1 MPAQHN
7 KRLRT
12 SGNSGNASHGSAARW
27 LHTLVALG
35 MMALVMSPMWASSQ
49 IGRTVKQRPAA
60 TQQTSSTVK
69 RPTNPQPPQ
78 AARKGAK
85 GKNVKRITPQ
95 IPNANRN
102 QTNKVFLENADLLRA
117 DEAISRDYQVLK
129 GNVRFR
135 RGDMYMFCD
144 SAYFYAET
152 SSLDAFGHVR
162 MTQGDTL
169 WVYSDVLHYYGEQ
182 GVAELRSNVR
192 LENRSTTLLT
202 DALDYEINS
211 NVGYYFDGGTIVDN
225 RNNTELKSQFGRYEL
240 DTKQAEFSRNV
251 HLVNDQ
257 YEMFTD
263 MLEYNTQSHVAH
275 ITTKTLIVSDSNTI
289 NTTNGW
295 YNTSADDATLY
306 ERSLITAK
314 DGKTLLGDTVYYNR
328 KHNYGEAR
336 GNVVITDPSNKV
348 ILDGDR
354 GYHDDNVHYSY
365 VTGRARARE
374 FSQKDTIY
382 LHADTLCTLINY
394 VVNDSVNDSVR
405 VLRAFNQVR
414 FFRSDVQGICD
425 SLQLSEAD
433 TIINM
438 YRHAVVWNLER
449 QIFGDEINIHLNDS
463 AADWATLPTGG
474 FMAEHLGEIYYDQLS
489 GKKMKAWFEN
499 KELRQLDVDGNVQVI
514 MFPEEK
520 DSTYNK
526 MVNAESSH
534 MRLNLK
540 AKQEVDRIT
549 LWPEVTGKVTPLYL
563 AKKADMYLPQFKWY
577 DTLRPQSPEDIYD
590 VSEEKRQLIQ
600 TIEGGT
606 RRRSGSNA
614 TAPAATVIPQNNNND
629 NQGTNPKPDNNSHE

>member
-1 MPAQHN
+1 MSAPRNTDKAQNASCHGDARWRYVISAFLVMAFMMSPVVMAQHQSRPL
-7 KRLRT
+7 RLRT
-12 SGNSGNASHGSAARW
+12 AQ
-27 LHTLVALG
+27 T
-35 MMALVMSPMWASSQ
+35 
-49 IGRTVKQRPAA
+49 IKKQ
-60 TQQTSSTVK
+60 T
-69 RPTNPQPPQ
+69 PTNPQPPK

-85 GKNVKRITPQ
+85 GPKVSRITPQ
-95 IPNANRN
+95 IPQANRH
-102 QTNKVFLENADLLRA
+102 QTNKVFLENADILSA
-117 DEAISRDYQVLK
+117 NEAVSRDYQVLK

-135 RGDMYMFCD
+135 RNDMYMFCD

-152 SSLDAFGHVR
+152 SSLDAFGNVR

-169 WVYSDVLHYYGEQ
+169 WVYSDVLHYYGDQ

-225 RNNTELKSQFGRYEL
+225 RNNTELSSQYGRYEL
-240 DTKQAEFSRNV
+240 DTKQAEFSRDV
-251 HLVNDQ
+251 HLINDK

-263 MLEYNTQSHVAH
+263 LLDYNTQSHIAH
-275 ITTKTLIVSDSNTI
+275 ITSETLIVSDSNTI

-306 ERSLITAK
+306 QRALLTAK
-314 DGKTLLGDTVYYNR
+314 DGKTLQGDTVYYNR

-336 GNVVITDPSNKV
+336 GNVVITDPGNKV
-348 ILDGDR
+348 ILDGGY
-354 GYHDDNVHYSY
+354 GYHDDNAHYSY
-365 VTGRARARE
+365 VTRRARARE

-382 LHADTLCTLINY
+382 LHADTLCTLINH

-414 FFRSDVQGICD
+414 FFRNDVQGICD

-449 QIFGDEINIHLNDS
+449 QISGDEINVHLNDS

-474 FMAEHLGEIYYDQLS
+474 LMAEHLGETYYDQLS
-489 GKKMKAWFEN
+489 GKKMKAWFEE
-499 KELRQLDVDGNVQVI
+499 KELRRLDVDGNVQVI
-514 MFPEEK
+514 MFPLED

-526 MVNAESSH
+526 MVNAESSYL
-534 MRLNLK
+534 RLNLK
-540 AKQEVDRIT
+540 PKQEVDRIT
-549 LWPEVTGKVTPLYL
+549 MWPAVSGKVTPLFL
-563 AKKADMYLPQFKWY
+563 AKKGDLFLPQFHWY
-577 DTLRPQSPEDIYD
+577 DLLRPASPDDIFELTDEQRRLWQS
-590 VSEEKRQLIQ
+590 V
-600 TIEGGT
+600 EGGT
-606 RRRSGSNA
+606 RRRTGSNA
-614 TAPAATVIPQNNNND
+614 ASTTVQDSPSAITQQEKEQP
-629 NQGTNPKPDNNSHE
+629 

>member
-1 MPAQHN
+1 MFASHN
-7 KRLRT
+7 KRHSTVNSRLR
-12 SGNSGNASHGSAARW
+12 HVI
-27 LHTLVALG
+27 VACCL
-35 MMALVMSPMWASSQ
+35 MALMMSPVVLAQNPVKSVKTRSVQ
-49 IGRTVKQRPAA
+49 TVNKHKP
-60 TQQTSSTVK
+60 S
-69 RPTNPQPPQ
+69 NPQPPQ

-85 GKNVKRITPQ
+85 GPKVTRITPQ
-95 IPNANRN
+95 IPKANRN
-102 QTNKVFLENADLLRA
+102 QTNKVFLENADLLKA
-117 DEAISRDYQVLK
+117 DENISRDYQVLK

-169 WVYSDVLHYYGEQ
+169 WVYSDVLHYYGDQ

-225 RNNTELKSQFGRYEL
+225 RNNTELSSAYGRYEL
-240 DTKQAEFSRNV
+240 DTKQAEFSRDV
-251 HLVNDQ
+251 HLVNDR

-263 MLEYNTQSHVAH
+263 LLDYNTQSHIAH
-275 ITTKTLIVSDSNTI
+275 ITSETLIVSDSNTI

-306 ERSLITAK
+306 ERALITAK

-328 KHNYGEAR
+328 SRNYGEAR
-336 GNVVITDPSNKV
+336 GNVVITDPGNKV
-348 ILDGDR
+348 ILDGNY
-354 GYHDDNVHYSY
+354 GYHDDNAHYSF

-382 LHADTLCTLINY
+382 LHADTLCTLINHI
-394 VVNDSVNDSVR
+394 VTDSVNDSVR

-414 FFRSDVQGICD
+414 FYRNDVQGICD

-438 YRHAVVWNLER
+438 YNHAVVWNLER
-449 QIFGDEINIHLNDS
+449 QIFGDEINVHLNDS

-474 FMAEHLGEIYYDQLS
+474 FMAEHLGETYYDQLS
-489 GKKMKAWFEN
+489 GKKMKAWFED
-499 KELRQLDVDGNVQVI
+499 KELRRLDVDGNVQVI
-514 MFPEEK
+514 MFPQEK

-526 MVNAESSH
+526 MVNAESSF

-540 AKQEVDRIT
+540 AKQEVDRIIM
-549 LWPEVTGKVTPLYL
+549 WPEVSGRVTPLYL
-563 AKKADMYLPQFKWY
+563 AKKSDMYLPQFQWY
-577 DTLRPQSPEDIYD
+577 DALRPKTPDDIFD
-590 VSEEKRQLIQ
+590 VSEELKQVMKSIQ
-600 TIEGGT
+600 GGT

-614 TAPAATVIPQNNNND
+614 NAVVPENTSVSTELS
-629 NQGTNPKPDNNSHE
+629 TPKTDEMP

>member
-1 MPAQHN
+1 MLDSRD
-7 KRLRT
+7 KRHST
-12 SGNSGNASHGSAARW
+12 VSSRW
-27 LHTLVALG
+27 WHALVACLV
-35 MMALVMSPMWASSQ
+35 MALLMSPMVWAQ
-49 IGRTVKQRPAA
+49 QRPSRFVKPNK
-60 TQQTSSTVK
+60 TTTTGKVK
-69 RPTNPQPPQ
+69 RPTNPQPVQ

-85 GKNVKRITPQ
+85 GPKVSRITPQ
-95 IPNANRN
+95 IPKANRN
-102 QTNKVFLENADLLRA
+102 QTNKVFLENADILKA
-117 DEAISRDYQVLK
+117 NEAISTDYQVLK

-144 SAYFYAET
+144 SAYFYPET
-152 SSLDAFGHVR
+152 SSLDAFGNVR

-169 WVYSDVLHYYGEQ
+169 WVYSDVLHYYGDQ

-192 LENRSTTLLT
+192 LENRSTTLVT

-225 RNNTELKSQFGRYEL
+225 RNNTELSSQYGRYEL
-240 DTKQAEFSRNV
+240 DTKQAEFSRDV
-251 HLVNDQ
+251 HLINDR

-263 MLEYNTQSHVAH
+263 LLDYNTQSHIAR
-275 ITTKTLIVSDSNTI
+275 ITSETYIVSDSNTI

-306 ERSLITAK
+306 QRALITAK

-328 KHNYGEAR
+328 KRNYGEAR
-336 GNVVITDPSNKV
+336 GNVVITDPGNKV
-348 ILDGDR
+348 ILDGDY
-354 GYHDDNVHYSY
+354 GYHDDNAHYSY
-365 VTGRARARE
+365 VTGKARARE

-394 VVNDSVNDSVR
+394 VVRDSLGGDSVR

-414 FFRSDVQGICD
+414 FYRTDVQGICD
-425 SLQLSEAD
+425 SLQLSEQD

-474 FMAEHLGEIYYDQLS
+474 FMAEHLGETYYDQLS
-489 GKKMKAWFEN
+489 GKKMKAWFQD

-526 MVNAESSH
+526 MVNAESSYL
-534 MRLNLK
+534 RLNLK
-540 AKQEVDRIT
+540 AKQEVDRIVM
-549 LWPEVTGKVTPLYL
+549 WPEVSGKVTPLYL

-577 DTLRPQSPEDIYD
+577 DALRPHSPEDIYD
-590 VSEEKRQLIQ
+590 VSDELKQLVN

-606 RRRSGSNA
+606 RRRMGSGAAVETVES
-614 TAPAATVIPQNNNND
+614 APATTLQPN
-629 NQGTNPKPDNNSHE
+629 E

>member
-1 MPAQHN
+1 MAVY
-7 KRLRT
+7 
-12 SGNSGNASHGSAARW
+12 SGKQYRSGASRW
-27 LHTLVALG
+27 RQVIVACCV
-35 MMALVMSPMWASSQ
+35 MALMMSPMLWAQ
-49 IGRTVKQRPAA
+49 QPQRSTRVRAA
-60 TQQTSSTVK
+60 APRSSTIK
-69 RPTNPQPPQ
+69 RPTNPQHAQ
-78 AARKGAK
+78 AARKGSK
-85 GKNVKRITPQ
+85 GRSVSRITPQ
-95 IPNANRN
+95 IPKANRN
-102 QTNKVFLENADLLRA
+102 QTNKVFLENADILKA
-117 DEAISRDYQVLK
+117 NEYISRDYQVLK

-152 SSLDAFGHVR
+152 SSLDAFGNVR

-169 WVYSDVLHYYGEQ
+169 WVYSDVLHYYGDQ

-225 RNNTELKSQFGRYEL
+225 RNNTELKSQYGRYEL
-240 DTKQAEFSRNV
+240 DTKQAEFSRDV
-251 HLVNDQ
+251 HLINDR

-263 MLEYNTQSHVAH
+263 MLDYNTQTHIAH
-275 ITTKTLIVSDSNTI
+275 ITSETLIVSDSNTI

-306 ERSLITAK
+306 ERAVITAK

-328 KHNYGEAR
+328 KRNYGEAR

-348 ILDGDR
+348 ILDGDY
-354 GYHDDNVHYSY
+354 GYHDDNAHYSY
-365 VTGRARARE
+365 VTRRARARE

-382 LHADTLCTLINY
+382 LHADTLCTLINH

-414 FFRSDVQGICD
+414 FYRNDVQGICD

-438 YRHAVVWNLER
+438 YNHAVVWNLER
-449 QIFGDEINIHLNDS
+449 QIFGDEINVHLNDS
-463 AADWATLPTGG
+463 AADWAMLPLGG

-489 GKKMKAWFEN
+489 GKKMKAWFEE
-499 KELRQLDVDGNVQVI
+499 KELRRLDVDGNVQVI
-514 MFPEEK
+514 MFPQEK

-526 MVNAESSH
+526 MVSAESSY

-540 AKQEVDRIT
+540 PKQEVDRIT
-549 LWPEVTGKVTPLYL
+549 MWPEVSGKVTPLYL
-563 AKKADMYLPQFKWY
+563 AKKADLYLPQFQWY
-577 DTLRPQSPEDIYD
+577 DALRPKSPDDIYD
-590 VSEEKRQLIQ
+590 VSEELKQLMRTIQ
-600 TIEGGT
+600 GGT
-606 RRRSGSNA
+606 RRRAGANA
-614 TAPAATVIPQNNNND
+614 GLASSSPDQAASETTLQNSD
-629 NQGTNPKPDNNSHE
+629 PSHE

>member
-1 MPAQHN
+1 MLAHN
-7 KRLRT
+7 DKRHQPTST
-12 SGNSGNASHGSAARW
+12 SGNTNDSVARW
-27 LHTLVALG
+27 RYALVACCV
-35 MMALVMSPMWASSQ
+35 MALMMSPMMWAQQPLRSARA
-49 IGRTVKQRPAA
+49 RTVQR
-60 TQQTSSTVK
+60 TSTVK
-69 RPTNPQPPQ
+69 RPTNPQPAK
-78 AARKGAK
+78 AAKKGAK
-85 GKNVKRITPQ
+85 GATVSRITPQ
-95 IPNANRN
+95 IPKANRN
-102 QTNKVFLENADLLRA
+102 QTNKVFLENADILRA
-117 DEAISRDYQVLK
+117 NELISRDYQVLK

-144 SAYFYAET
+144 SAYFYPET
-152 SSLDAFGHVR
+152 SSLDAFGNVR

-169 WVYSDVLHYYGEQ
+169 WVYSDVLHYYGDQ
-182 GVAELRSNVR
+182 GVAELLSNVR

-225 RNNTELKSQFGRYEL
+225 RNNTELTSRYGRYEL
-240 DTKQAEFSRNV
+240 DTKQAEFSRDV
-251 HLVNDQ
+251 HLINDR

-263 MLEYNTQSHVAH
+263 LLDYNTQNHIAH
-275 ITTKTLIVSDSNTI
+275 ITSETLIVSDSNTI

-306 ERSLITAK
+306 QRALITAK
-314 DGKTLLGDTVYYNR
+314 DGKTLIGDTVYYNR
-328 KHNYGEAR
+328 KRNYGEAR
-336 GNVVITDPSNKV
+336 GDVIITDPSNKV
-348 ILDGDR
+348 ILDGNY
-354 GYHDDNVHYSY
+354 GYHDDNAHYSY

-382 LHADTLCTLINY
+382 LHADTLCTLINHI
-394 VVNDSVNDSVR
+394 VNDSVNDSVR

-414 FFRSDVQGICD
+414 FYRSDVQGICD

-449 QIFGDEINIHLNDS
+449 QIFGDEINVHLNDS

-489 GKKMKAWFEN
+489 GKKMKAWFEE
-499 KELRQLDVDGNVQVI
+499 KELRRLDVDGNVQVI
-514 MFPEEK
+514 MFPQEK

-526 MVNAESSH
+526 MVNAESSY

-540 AKQEVDRIT
+540 PKQEVDRIT
-549 LWPEVTGKVTPLYL
+549 MWPEVSGKVTPLFL
-563 AKKADMYLPQFKWY
+563 AKKSDLYLPQFKWY
-577 DTLRPQSPEDIYD
+577 DSLRPRTPEDIYD
-590 VSEEKRQLIQ
+590 VSDELKQLMQ

-606 RRRSGSNA
+606 RRRSGSGSTA
-614 TAPAATVIPQNNNND
+614 TATTPVDVEPPTSEQPLQAPQL
-629 NQGTNPKPDNNSHE
+629 P

>member
-1 MPAQHN
+1 MAVS
-7 KRLRT
+7 
-12 SGNSGNASHGSAARW
+12 SGKQYRNGASRW
-27 LHTLVALG
+27 RQVIVACCV
-35 MMALVMSPMWASSQ
+35 MALMMSPMLWAQ
-49 IGRTVKQRPAA
+49 QPQRSTRVRAA
-60 TQQTSSTVK
+60 APRSSTIK
-69 RPTNPQPPQ
+69 RPTNPQHAQ
-78 AARKGAK
+78 AARKGSK
-85 GKNVKRITPQ
+85 GPSVSRITPQ
-95 IPNANRN
+95 IPKANRN
-102 QTNKVFLENADLLRA
+102 QTNKVFLENADILKA
-117 DEAISRDYQVLK
+117 NEYISRDYQVLK

-152 SSLDAFGHVR
+152 SSLDAFGNVR

-169 WVYSDVLHYYGEQ
+169 WVYSDVLHYYGDQ

-225 RNNTELKSQFGRYEL
+225 RNNTELKSQYGRYEL
-240 DTKQAEFSRNV
+240 DTKQAEFSRDV
-251 HLVNDQ
+251 HLINDR

-263 MLEYNTQSHVAH
+263 MLDYNTQTHIAH
-275 ITTKTLIVSDSNTI
+275 ITSETLIVSDSNTI

-306 ERSLITAK
+306 ERAVITAK

-328 KHNYGEAR
+328 KRNYGEAR

-348 ILDGDR
+348 ILDGDY
-354 GYHDDNVHYSY
+354 GYHDDNAHYSY
-365 VTGRARARE
+365 VTRRARARE

-382 LHADTLCTLINY
+382 LHADTLCTLINH

-414 FFRSDVQGICD
+414 FYRNDVQGICD

-438 YRHAVVWNLER
+438 YNHAVVWNLER
-449 QIFGDEINIHLNDS
+449 QIFGDEINVHLNDS
-463 AADWATLPTGG
+463 AADWAMLPLGG

-489 GKKMKAWFEN
+489 GKKMKAWFEE
-499 KELRQLDVDGNVQVI
+499 KELRRLDVDGNVQVI
-514 MFPEEK
+514 MFPQEK

-526 MVNAESSH
+526 MVSAESSY

-540 AKQEVDRIT
+540 PKQEVDRIT
-549 LWPEVTGKVTPLYL
+549 MWPEVSGKVTPLYL
-563 AKKADMYLPQFKWY
+563 AKKADLYLPQFQWY
-577 DTLRPQSPEDIYD
+577 DALRPKSPDDIYD
-590 VSEEKRQLIQ
+590 VSEELKQLMRTIQ
-600 TIEGGT
+600 GGT
-606 RRRSGSNA
+606 RRRAGANA
-614 TAPAATVIPQNNNND
+614 GLASSSPDQAASETTLQNSD
-629 NQGTNPKPDNNSHE
+629 PSHE

>member
-1 MPAQHN
+1 MVASPN
-7 KRLRT
+7 KWK
-12 SGNSGNASHGSAARW
+12 GIFNARYRH
-27 LHTLVALG
+27 AL
-35 MMALVMSPMWASSQ
+35 MACCLMALMMSPMVWAQTPRSSKP
-49 IGRTVKQRPAA
+49 RTAMQRP
-60 TQQTSSTVK
+60 K
-69 RPTNPQPPQ
+69 RPQPTNPQPAQ

-85 GKNVKRITPQ
+85 GPKVSRITPQ
-95 IPNANRN
+95 IPKANRN
-102 QTNKVFLENADLLRA
+102 QSNKVFLENADILSA
-117 DEAISRDYQVLK
+117 NEAISTDYQVLK

-152 SSLDAFGHVR
+152 SSLDAFGNVR

-169 WVYSDVLHYYGEQ
+169 WVYSDVLHYYGDQ
-182 GVAELRSNVR
+182 GVAELRNNVR

-225 RNNTELKSQFGRYEL
+225 RNNTELSSQYGRYEL

-251 HLVNDQ
+251 HLVNDR

-263 MLEYNTQSHVAH
+263 LLDYNTQSHIAH
-275 ITTKTLIVSDSNTI
+275 ITSETYIVSDSNTI

-306 ERSLITAK
+306 ERALITAK
-314 DGKTLLGDTVYYNR
+314 DGKTLQGDTVYYNR
-328 KHNYGEAR
+328 NRNFGEAR
-336 GNVVITDPSNKV
+336 GDVVITDPSNKV
-348 ILDGDR
+348 ILDGDY

-394 VVNDSVNDSVR
+394 VVKDSLGGDSVR

-414 FFRSDVQGICD
+414 FYRSDVQGICD

-438 YRHAVVWNLER
+438 YDHAVVWNLER

-499 KELRQLDVDGNVQVI
+499 KELRQLDVDGNVEVI
-514 MFPEEK
+514 MFPQED

-526 MVNAESSH
+526 MVNAESSYL
-534 MRLNLK
+534 RLNLK
-540 AKQEVDRIT
+540 PKQEVDRIAM
-549 LWPEVTGKVTPLYL
+549 WPEVTGRVTPLYL
-563 AKKADMYLPQFKWY
+563 ARKTDLYLPQFQWY
-577 DTLRPQSPEDIYD
+577 DALRPKTPDDIYD
-590 VSEEKRQLIQ
+590 VSDELKQLTQ
-600 TIEGGT
+600 TIQGGK

-614 TAPAATVIPQNNNND
+614 GEASAQSAEATIV
-629 NQGTNPKPDNNSHE
+629 TNPQPLEKP

>member
-1 MPAQHN
+1 MPASSNMRQWTVN
-7 KRLRT
+7 KRWR
-12 SGNSGNASHGSAARW
+12 H
-27 LHTLVALG
+27 LVAVCCL
-35 MMALVMSPMWASSQ
+35 MALMMSPMVWAQNPS
-49 IGRTVKQRPAA
+49 RPVKSRP
-60 TQQTSSTVK
+60 TQQVNK
-69 RPTNPQPPQ
+69 HKPTNPQSPQ
-78 AARKGAK
+78 AARKGSK
-85 GKNVKRITPQ
+85 GPTVKRITPQ
-95 IPNANRN
+95 IPKANRN
-102 QTNKVFLENADLLRA
+102 QTNKVFLENADILKA
-117 DEAISRDYQVLK
+117 NEAVSTDYQVLK

-169 WVYSDVLHYYGEQ
+169 WVYSDVLHYYGDQ

-225 RNNTELKSQFGRYEL
+225 RNNTELSSKYGRYEL
-240 DTKQAEFSRNV
+240 DTKQAEFSRDV
-251 HLVNDQ
+251 HLVNDR

-263 MLEYNTQSHVAH
+263 LLDYNTQNH
-275 ITTKTLIVSDSNTI
+275 IARITSETLIVSDSNTI
-289 NTTNGW
+289 NTSNGW

-306 ERSLITAK
+306 ERALITAK
-314 DGKTLLGDTVYYNR
+314 DGKTLQGDTVYYNR
-328 KHNYGEAR
+328 NRNYGEAS
-336 GNVVITDPSNKV
+336 GNVIITDPSNKV
-348 ILDGDR
+348 ILDGDY
-354 GYHDDNVHYSY
+354 GYHDDNAHYSY
-365 VTGRARARE
+365 VTRRARARE

-382 LHADTLCTLINY
+382 LHADTLCTLINHI
-394 VVNDSVNDSVR
+394 VNDSVNDSVR

-414 FFRSDVQGICD
+414 FYRSDVQGICD

-489 GKKMKAWFEN
+489 GKKMKAWFED
-499 KELRQLDVDGNVQVI
+499 KELRRLDVDGNVQVI
-514 MFPEEK
+514 MFPQEE

-526 MVNAESSH
+526 MVNAESSYL
-534 MRLNLK
+534 RLNLK
-540 AKQEVDRIT
+540 PKQEVDRIT
-549 LWPEVTGKVTPLYL
+549 MWPEVSGKVSPLYL
-563 AKKADMYLPQFKWY
+563 TKKADMYLPQFKWY
-577 DTLRPQSPEDIYD
+577 DALRPKTPDDIYD
-590 VSEEKRQLIQ
+590 VSDELKELMRS
-600 TIEGGT
+600 IEGGT
-606 RRRSGSNA
+606 RRRSGSGANKPSVPTGNA
-614 TAPAATVIPQNNNND
+614 SAITTETPVQP
-629 NQGTNPKPDNNSHE
+629 

>member
-1 MPAQHN
+1 MSASHDKRPWSVN
-7 KRLRT
+7 SRLR
-12 SGNSGNASHGSAARW
+12 HVIAACC
-27 LHTLVALG
+27 V
-35 MMALVMSPMWASSQ
+35 MALMMSPVVLAQ
-49 IGRTVKQRPAA
+49 T
-60 TQQTSSTVK
+60 TSSRSIKPRVTQPVK
-69 RPTNPQPPQ
+69 KKPAPTNPQPAQ

-85 GKNVKRITPQ
+85 GPKVSRITPQ
-95 IPNANRN
+95 IPKANRN
-102 QTNKVFLENADLLRA
+102 QTNKVFLENADVLSA
-117 DEAISRDYQVLK
+117 NEAISTDYQVLK

-169 WVYSDVLHYYGEQ
+169 WVYSDVLHYYGNQ
-182 GVAELRSNVR
+182 GVAELRHNVR

-225 RNNTELKSQFGRYEL
+225 RNNTELSSQYGRYEL
-240 DTKQAEFSRNV
+240 DTKQAEFSRDV
-251 HLVNDQ
+251 HLVNDR
-257 YEMFTD
+257 YEMFTELLD
-263 MLEYNTQSHVAH
+263 YNTQSHIAH
-275 ITTKTLIVSDSNTI
+275 ITSETLIVSDSNTI

-306 ERSLITAK
+306 ERALIKAK
-314 DGKTLLGDTVYYNR
+314 DGKTLQGDTVYYNR
-328 KHNYGEAR
+328 SHNYGEAR

-348 ILDGDR
+348 ILDGDY
-354 GYHDDNVHYSY
+354 GYHDDNAHYSY
-365 VTGRARARE
+365 VTRRARARE

-382 LHADTLCTLINY
+382 LHADTLCTLINH

-414 FFRSDVQGICD
+414 FYRSDVQGICD

-438 YRHAVVWNLER
+438 YRHAVVWNQER

-489 GKKMKAWFEN
+489 GKKMKAWFEE
-499 KELRQLDVDGNVQVI
+499 KELRRLDVDGNVQVI
-514 MFPEEK
+514 MFPQEK

-526 MVNAESSH
+526 MVNAESSY

-540 AKQEVDRIT
+540 PKQEVDRIT
-549 LWPEVTGKVTPLYL
+549 MWPEVTGKVTPLYL
-563 AKKADMYLPQFKWY
+563 ARKADMYLPQFHWY
-577 DTLRPQSPEDIYD
+577 DMLRPQTPDDIFD
-590 VSEEKRQLIQ
+590 LTEEQRSLWKSV
-600 TIEGGT
+600 EGGT

-614 TAPAATVIPQNNNND
+614 GVVTQPTQDKETTLQLVEMP
-629 NQGTNPKPDNNSHE
+629 

>member
-1 MPAQHN
+1 MSFFEKQ
-7 KRLRT
+7 RV
-12 SGNSGNASHGSAARW
+12 SGARW
-27 LHTLVALG
+27 QYAVVACCIMAL
-35 MMALVMSPMWASSQ
+35 MMAPMVLAQNPS
-49 IGRTVKQRPAA
+49 RAVKTRVAQPQRVNKHKP
-60 TQQTSSTVK
+60 S
-69 RPTNPQPPQ
+69 NPQPAQ

-85 GKNVKRITPQ
+85 GPKVSRITPQ
-95 IPNANRN
+95 IPKANRN
-102 QTNKVFLENADLLRA
+102 QTNKVFLENADILSA
-117 DEAISRDYQVLK
+117 NEAVSTDYQVLK

-135 RGDMYMFCD
+135 RGNMYMFCD
-144 SAYFYAET
+144 SAYFYPET
-152 SSLDAFGHVR
+152 SSLDAFGNVR
-162 MTQGDTL
+162 MTEADTL
-169 WVYSDVLHYYGEQ
+169 WVYSDVLHYYGDQ

-225 RNNTELKSQFGRYEL
+225 RNNTELSSQFGRYEL

-251 HLVNDQ
+251 HLINDR

-263 MLEYNTQSHVAH
+263 LLDYNTQSHIAK
-275 ITTKTLIVSDSNTI
+275 ISSQTLIVSDSNTI

-306 ERSLITAK
+306 ERALLTAK
-314 DGKTLLGDTVYYNR
+314 DGKTLEGDTVYYNR
-328 KHNYGEAR
+328 NRNYGEAR

-348 ILDGDR
+348 ILDGDY
-354 GYHDDNVHYSY
+354 GYHDDNAHYSY
-365 VTGRARARE
+365 VTRHARARE

-382 LHADTLCTLINY
+382 LHADTLCTLINHI
-394 VVNDSVNDSVR
+394 VNDSVNDSVR

-414 FFRSDVQGICD
+414 FYRSDVQGICD

-438 YRHAVVWNLER
+438 YNHAVVWNLER
-449 QIFGDEINIHLNDS
+449 QIFGDEINVHLNDS
-463 AADWATLPTGG
+463 AADWATLPIGG

-489 GKKMKAWFEN
+489 GKKMKAWFEE
-499 KELRQLDVDGNVQVI
+499 KELRRLDVDGNVQVI

-526 MVNAESSH
+526 MVNAESSY

-540 AKQEVDRIT
+540 PKQEVDRIT
-549 LWPEVTGKVTPLYL
+549 MWPEVSGKVTPLYL
-563 AKKADMYLPQFKWY
+563 AKKSDLYLPQFQWY
-577 DTLRPQSPEDIYD
+577 DALRPKSPDDIYD
-590 VSEEKRQLIQ
+590 VSDELKQLMQSIQ
-600 TIEGGT
+600 SGT

-614 TAPAATVIPQNNNND
+614 SLTASPIADESKQSSSSTLQ
-629 NQGTNPKPDNNSHE
+629 TSESHE

>member
-1 MPAQHN
+1 MLDSRD
-7 KRLRT
+7 KRHST
-12 SGNSGNASHGSAARW
+12 VSSRW
-27 LHTLVALG
+27 WHALVACLV
-35 MMALVMSPMWASSQ
+35 MALLMSPMVWAQ
-49 IGRTVKQRPAA
+49 QRPSRFVKPNKTA
-60 TQQTSSTVK
+60 TTGKVK
-69 RPTNPQPPQ
+69 RPTNPQPVQ

-85 GKNVKRITPQ
+85 GPKVSRITPQ
-95 IPNANRN
+95 IPKANRN
-102 QTNKVFLENADLLRA
+102 QTNKVFLENADILKA
-117 DEAISRDYQVLK
+117 NEAISTDYQVLK

-144 SAYFYAET
+144 SAYFYPET
-152 SSLDAFGHVR
+152 SSLDAFGNVR

-169 WVYSDVLHYYGEQ
+169 WVYSDVLHYYGDQ

-192 LENRSTTLLT
+192 LENRSTTLVT

-225 RNNTELKSQFGRYEL
+225 RNNTELSSQYGRYEL
-240 DTKQAEFSRNV
+240 DTKQAEFSRDV
-251 HLVNDQ
+251 HLINDR

-263 MLEYNTQSHVAH
+263 LLDYNTQSHIAR
-275 ITTKTLIVSDSNTI
+275 ITSETYIVSDSNTI

-306 ERSLITAK
+306 QRALITAK

-328 KHNYGEAR
+328 KRNYGEAR
-336 GNVVITDPSNKV
+336 GNVVITDPGNKV
-348 ILDGDR
+348 ILDGDY
-354 GYHDDNVHYSY
+354 GYHDDNAHYSY
-365 VTGRARARE
+365 VTGKARARE

-394 VVNDSVNDSVR
+394 VVRDSLGGDSVR

-414 FFRSDVQGICD
+414 FYRTDVQGICD
-425 SLQLSEAD
+425 SLQLSEQD

-474 FMAEHLGEIYYDQLS
+474 FMAEHLGETYYDQLS
-489 GKKMKAWFEN
+489 GKKMKAWFQD

-526 MVNAESSH
+526 MVNAESSYL
-534 MRLNLK
+534 RLNLK
-540 AKQEVDRIT
+540 AKQEVDRIVM
-549 LWPEVTGKVTPLYL
+549 WPEVSGKVTPLYL

-577 DTLRPQSPEDIYD
+577 DALRPHSPEDIYD
-590 VSEEKRQLIQ
+590 VSDELKQLVN

-606 RRRSGSNA
+606 RRRMGSGAVVETVES
-614 TAPAATVIPQNNNND
+614 APATTLQPN
-629 NQGTNPKPDNNSHE
+629 E

>member
-1 MPAQHN
+1 MAVY
-7 KRLRT
+7 
-12 SGNSGNASHGSAARW
+12 SGKQYRSGASRW
-27 LHTLVALG
+27 RQVIVACCV
-35 MMALVMSPMWASSQ
+35 MALMMSPMLWAQ
-49 IGRTVKQRPAA
+49 QPQRSTRVRAA
-60 TQQTSSTVK
+60 APRSSTVK
-69 RPTNPQPPQ
+69 RPTNPQPAQ
-78 AARKGAK
+78 AARKGSK
-85 GKNVKRITPQ
+85 GRSVSRITPQ
-95 IPNANRN
+95 IPKANRN
-102 QTNKVFLENADLLRA
+102 QTNKVFLENADILKA
-117 DEAISRDYQVLK
+117 NEYISRDYQVLK

-152 SSLDAFGHVR
+152 SSLDAFGNVR

-169 WVYSDVLHYYGEQ
+169 WVYSDVLHYYGDQ

-225 RNNTELKSQFGRYEL
+225 RNNTELKSQYGRYEL
-240 DTKQAEFSRNV
+240 DTKQAEFSRDV
-251 HLVNDQ
+251 HLINDR

-263 MLEYNTQSHVAH
+263 MLDYNTQTHIAH
-275 ITTKTLIVSDSNTI
+275 ITSETLIVSDSNTI

-306 ERSLITAK
+306 ERAVITAK

-328 KHNYGEAR
+328 KRNYGEAR
-336 GNVVITDPSNKV
+336 GNVVITDPTNKV
-348 ILDGDR
+348 ILDGDY
-354 GYHDDNVHYSY
+354 GYHDDNAHYSY
-365 VTGRARARE
+365 VTRRARARE

-382 LHADTLCTLINY
+382 LHADTLCTLINH

-414 FFRSDVQGICD
+414 FYRNDVQGICD

-438 YRHAVVWNLER
+438 YNHAVVWNLER
-449 QIFGDEINIHLNDS
+449 QIFGDEINVHLNDS
-463 AADWATLPTGG
+463 AADWAMLPLGG

-489 GKKMKAWFEN
+489 GKKMKAWFEE
-499 KELRQLDVDGNVQVI
+499 KELRRLDVDGNVQVI
-514 MFPEEK
+514 MFPQEK

-526 MVNAESSH
+526 MVSAESSY

-540 AKQEVDRIT
+540 PKQEVDRIT
-549 LWPEVTGKVTPLYL
+549 MWPEVSGKVTPLYL
-563 AKKADMYLPQFKWY
+563 AKKADLYLPQFQWY
-577 DTLRPQSPEDIYD
+577 DALRPKSPDDIYD
-590 VSEEKRQLIQ
+590 VSEELKQLMRTIQ
-600 TIEGGT
+600 GGT
-606 RRRSGSNA
+606 RRRAGANA
-614 TAPAATVIPQNNNND
+614 GLASSSPDQAASETTLQNSD
-629 NQGTNPKPDNNSHE
+629 PSHE

>member
-1 MPAQHN
+1 MFASHN
-7 KRLRT
+7 KRHSTVNSRLR
-12 SGNSGNASHGSAARW
+12 HVI
-27 LHTLVALG
+27 VAYCL
-35 MMALVMSPMWASSQ
+35 MALMMSPVVWAQNPVKSVKTRSVQ
-49 IGRTVKQRPAA
+49 TVNKHKP
-60 TQQTSSTVK
+60 S
-69 RPTNPQPPQ
+69 NPQPPQ

-85 GKNVKRITPQ
+85 GPKVTRITPQ
-95 IPNANRN
+95 IPKANRN
-102 QTNKVFLENADLLRA
+102 QTNKVFLENADLLKA
-117 DEAISRDYQVLK
+117 DENISRDYQVLK

-169 WVYSDVLHYYGEQ
+169 WVYSDVLHYYGDQ

-225 RNNTELKSQFGRYEL
+225 RNNTELSSAYGRYEL
-240 DTKQAEFSRNV
+240 DTKQAEFSRDV
-251 HLVNDQ
+251 HLVNDR

-263 MLEYNTQSHVAH
+263 LLDYNTQSHIAH
-275 ITTKTLIVSDSNTI
+275 ITSETLIVSDSNTI

-306 ERSLITAK
+306 ERALITAK

-328 KHNYGEAR
+328 SRNYGEAR
-336 GNVVITDPSNKV
+336 GNVVITDPGNKV
-348 ILDGDR
+348 ILDGNY
-354 GYHDDNVHYSY
+354 GYHDDNAHYSF

-382 LHADTLCTLINY
+382 LHADTLCTLINH
-394 VVNDSVNDSVR
+394 VVTDSVNDSVR

-414 FFRSDVQGICD
+414 FYRNDVQGICD

-438 YRHAVVWNLER
+438 YNHAVVWNLER
-449 QIFGDEINIHLNDS
+449 QIFGDEINVHLNDS

-474 FMAEHLGEIYYDQLS
+474 FMAEHLGENYYDQLS
-489 GKKMKAWFEN
+489 GKKMKAWFED
-499 KELRQLDVDGNVQVI
+499 KELRRLDVDGNVQVI
-514 MFPEEK
+514 MFPQEK

-526 MVNAESSH
+526 MVNAESSF

-549 LWPEVTGKVTPLYL
+549 MWPEVSGRVTPLYL
-563 AKKADMYLPQFKWY
+563 AKKSDMYLPQFQWY
-577 DTLRPQSPEDIYD
+577 DALRPKTPDDIYD
-590 VSEEKRQLIQ
+590 VSEELKQVMKSIQ
-600 TIEGGT
+600 GGT

-614 TAPAATVIPQNNNND
+614 NAVVPENTSVSTELS
-629 NQGTNPKPDNNSHE
+629 TPKTDEMP

>member
-1 MPAQHN
+1 MLASHN
-7 KRLRT
+7 KRHST
-12 SGNSGNASHGSAARW
+12 VNNRW
-27 LHTLVALG
+27 RHAIVACCL
-35 MMALVMSPMWASSQ
+35 MALMMSPVVWAQ
-49 IGRTVKQRPAA
+49 NPVRTVKPR
-60 TQQTSSTVK
+60 TVK
-69 RPTNPQPPQ
+69 TDNKHKPFNPQPPQ

-85 GKNVKRITPQ
+85 GPKVSRITPQ
-95 IPNANRN
+95 IPKASRS
-102 QTNKVFLENADLLRA
+102 QTNKVFLENADILKA
-117 DEAISRDYQVLK
+117 DETISRDYQVLK

-135 RGDMYMFCD
+135 RGDMFMFCD

-169 WVYSDVLHYYGEQ
+169 WVYSDVLHYYGDQ

-225 RNNTELKSQFGRYEL
+225 RNNTELSSQYGRYEL
-240 DTKQAEFSRNV
+240 DTKQAEFSRDV
-251 HLVNDQ
+251 HLVNDR

-263 MLEYNTQSHVAH
+263 LLDYNTQNHIAH
-275 ITTKTLIVSDSNTI
+275 ITSETLIVSDSNTI

-306 ERSLITAK
+306 ERALITAK

-348 ILDGDR
+348 ILDGNY
-354 GYHDDNVHYSY
+354 GYHDDNAHYSF

-382 LHADTLCTLINY
+382 LHADTLCTLINN
-394 VVNDSVNDSVR
+394 VVTDSLTDSVR

-438 YRHAVVWNLER
+438 YNHAVVWNLER
-449 QIFGDEINIHLNDS
+449 QIFGDEINVHLNDS

-474 FMAEHLGEIYYDQLS
+474 FMAEHLGETYYDQLS
-489 GKKMKAWFEN
+489 GKKMKAWFED

-514 MFPEEK
+514 MFPQEK

-526 MVNAESSH
+526 MVNAESSF

-540 AKQEVDRIT
+540 AKQEVDRIIM
-549 LWPEVTGKVTPLYL
+549 WPEVSGKVTPLYL
-563 AKKADMYLPQFKWY
+563 AKKSDLYLPQFQWY
-577 DTLRPQSPEDIYD
+577 DALRPKTPDDIYD
-590 VSEEKRQLIQ
+590 VSDELKQLMQSIQ
-600 TIEGGT
+600 GGT

-614 TAPAATVIPQNNNND
+614 GTVAKATEAADVSKELST
-629 NQGTNPKPDNNSHE
+629 PKTDDKP

>member
-1 MPAQHN
+1 MLDSRD
-7 KRLRT
+7 KRHST
-12 SGNSGNASHGSAARW
+12 VSSRW
-27 LHTLVALG
+27 WHALVACLV
-35 MMALVMSPMWASSQ
+35 MALLMSPMVWAQ
-49 IGRTVKQRPAA
+49 QRPSRFVKPNKTA
-60 TQQTSSTVK
+60 TTGKVK
-69 RPTNPQPPQ
+69 RPTNPQPVQ

-85 GKNVKRITPQ
+85 GPKVSRITPQ
-95 IPNANRN
+95 IPKANRN
-102 QTNKVFLENADLLRA
+102 QTNKVFLENADILKA
-117 DEAISRDYQVLK
+117 NEAISTDYQVLK

-144 SAYFYAET
+144 SAYFYPET
-152 SSLDAFGHVR
+152 SSLDAFGNVR

-169 WVYSDVLHYYGEQ
+169 WVYSDVLHYYGDQ

-192 LENRSTTLLT
+192 LENRSTTLVT

-225 RNNTELKSQFGRYEL
+225 RNNTELSSQYGRYEL
-240 DTKQAEFSRNV
+240 DTKQAEFSRDV
-251 HLVNDQ
+251 HLINDR

-263 MLEYNTQSHVAH
+263 LLDYNTQSHIAR
-275 ITTKTLIVSDSNTI
+275 ITSETYIVSDSNTI

-306 ERSLITAK
+306 QRALITAK

-328 KHNYGEAR
+328 KRNYGEAR
-336 GNVVITDPSNKV
+336 GNVVITDPGNKV
-348 ILDGDR
+348 ILDGDY
-354 GYHDDNVHYSY
+354 GYHDDNAHYSY
-365 VTGRARARE
+365 VTGKARARE

-394 VVNDSVNDSVR
+394 VVRDSLGGDSVR

-414 FFRSDVQGICD
+414 FYRTDVQGICD
-425 SLQLSEAD
+425 SLQLSEQD

-474 FMAEHLGEIYYDQLS
+474 FMAEHLGETYYDQLS
-489 GKKMKAWFEN
+489 GKKMKAWFQD

-526 MVNAESSH
+526 MVNAESSYL
-534 MRLNLK
+534 RLNLK
-540 AKQEVDRIT
+540 AKQEVDRIVM
-549 LWPEVTGKVTPLYL
+549 WPEVSGKVTPLYL

-577 DTLRPQSPEDIYD
+577 DALRPHSPEDIYD
-590 VSEEKRQLIQ
+590 VSDELKQLVN

-606 RRRSGSNA
+606 RRRMGSGAAVETVES
-614 TAPAATVIPQNNNND
+614 APATTLQPN
-629 NQGTNPKPDNNSHE
+629 E

>member
-1 MPAQHN
+1 MPATHD
-7 KRLRT
+7 KRYT
-12 SGNSGNASHGSAARW
+12 SHGSTGDSRACWRHVVAACC
-27 LHTLVALG
+27 A
-35 MMALVMSPMWASSQ
+35 MALLMSPVVWAQSPRGTKS
-49 IGRTVKQRPAA
+49 RTVV
-60 TQQTSSTVK
+60 TQNKNTK
-69 RPTNPQPPQ
+69 RPTNPQPAQ
-78 AARKGAK
+78 AAKKGSK
-85 GKNVKRITPQ
+85 GPKVNRITPQ
-95 IPNANRN
+95 IPKANRN
-102 QTNKVFLENADLLRA
+102 QTNKVFLENADILKA
-117 DEAISRDYQVLK
+117 NEAISRDYQVLK

-144 SAYFYAET
+144 SAYFYPET
-152 SSLDAFGHVR
+152 SSLDAFGNVR

-192 LENRSTTLLT
+192 LENRSTTLIT

-225 RNNTELKSQFGRYEL
+225 RNNTELSSRYGRYEL
-240 DTKQAEFSRNV
+240 DTKQAEFSRDV
-251 HLVNDQ
+251 HLVNDR

-263 MLEYNTQSHVAH
+263 LLDYNTLSHIAK
-275 ITTKTLIVSDSNTI
+275 ISSQTLIVSDSNTI

-314 DGKTLLGDTVYYNR
+314 DGKTLEGDTVYYNR
-328 KHNYGEAR
+328 KRNYGEAR

-348 ILDGDR
+348 ILDGGY
-354 GYHDDNVHYSY
+354 GYHDDNAHYSY
-365 VTGRARARE
+365 VTKRARARE

-382 LHADTLCTLINY
+382 LHADTLCTLINH

-414 FFRSDVQGICD
+414 FYRSDIQGICD

-526 MVNAESSH
+526 MVNAESSY

-540 AKQEVDRIT
+540 AKQEVDRIIM
-549 LWPEVTGKVTPLYL
+549 WPEVSGKVTPLYL
-563 AKKADMYLPQFKWY
+563 ARKADLYLPQFKWY
-577 DTLRPQSPEDIYD
+577 DALRPQSPDDIYD
-590 VSEEKRQLIQ
+590 VSDDLKQLMR

-606 RRRSGSNA
+606 RRRAGSNA
-614 TAPAATVIPQNNNND
+614 SSNVSAETPATETQTLQAP
-629 NQGTNPKPDNNSHE
+629 

>member
-1 MPAQHN
+1 MAVY
-7 KRLRT
+7 
-12 SGNSGNASHGSAARW
+12 SGKQYRNGASRW
-27 LHTLVALG
+27 RQVIVACCV
-35 MMALVMSPMWASSQ
+35 MALMMSPMLWAQ
-49 IGRTVKQRPAA
+49 QPQRSTRVRA
-60 TQQTSSTVK
+60 TAPRSSTIK
-69 RPTNPQPPQ
+69 RPTNPQPAQ
-78 AARKGAK
+78 AARKGSK
-85 GKNVKRITPQ
+85 GRSVSRITPQ
-95 IPNANRN
+95 IPKANRN
-102 QTNKVFLENADLLRA
+102 QTNKVFLENADILKA
-117 DEAISRDYQVLK
+117 NEYISRDYQVLK

-152 SSLDAFGHVR
+152 SSLDAFGNVR

-169 WVYSDVLHYYGEQ
+169 WVYSDVLHYYGDQ

-225 RNNTELKSQFGRYEL
+225 RNNTELKSQYGRYEL
-240 DTKQAEFSRNV
+240 DTKQAEFSRDV
-251 HLVNDQ
+251 HLINDR

-263 MLEYNTQSHVAH
+263 MLDYNTQTHIAH
-275 ITTKTLIVSDSNTI
+275 ITSETLIVSDSNTI

-306 ERSLITAK
+306 ERAVITAK

-328 KHNYGEAR
+328 KRNYGEAR

-348 ILDGDR
+348 ILDGDY
-354 GYHDDNVHYSY
+354 GYHDDNAHYSY
-365 VTGRARARE
+365 VTRRARARE

-382 LHADTLCTLINY
+382 LHADTLCTLINH

-414 FFRSDVQGICD
+414 FYRNDVQGICD

-438 YRHAVVWNLER
+438 YNHAVVWNLER
-449 QIFGDEINIHLNDS
+449 QIFGDEINVHLNDS
-463 AADWATLPTGG
+463 AADWAMLPLGG

-489 GKKMKAWFEN
+489 GKKMKAWFEE
-499 KELRQLDVDGNVQVI
+499 KELRRLDVDGNVQVI
-514 MFPEEK
+514 MFPQEK

-526 MVNAESSH
+526 MVSAESSY

-540 AKQEVDRIT
+540 PKQEVDRIT
-549 LWPEVTGKVTPLYL
+549 MWPEVSGKVTPLYL
-563 AKKADMYLPQFKWY
+563 AKKADLYLPQFQWY
-577 DTLRPQSPEDIYD
+577 DALRPKSPDDIYD
-590 VSEEKRQLIQ
+590 VSEELKQLMRTIQ
-600 TIEGGT
+600 GGT
-606 RRRSGSNA
+606 RRRAGANA
-614 TAPAATVIPQNNNND
+614 GLASSSPDQAASETTLQNSD
-629 NQGTNPKPDNNSHE
+629 PSHE

>member
-1 MPAQHN
+1 MACC
-7 KRLRT
+7 L
-12 SGNSGNASHGSAARW
+12 
-27 LHTLVALG
+27 
-35 MMALVMSPMWASSQ
+35 MALMMSPVVLAQNPVKSVKTRSVQ
-49 IGRTVKQRPAA
+49 TVNKHKP
-60 TQQTSSTVK
+60 S
-69 RPTNPQPPQ
+69 NPQPPQ

-85 GKNVKRITPQ
+85 GPKVTRITPQ
-95 IPNANRN
+95 IPKANRN
-102 QTNKVFLENADLLRA
+102 QTNKVFLENADLLKA
-117 DEAISRDYQVLK
+117 DENISRDYQVLK

-169 WVYSDVLHYYGEQ
+169 WVYSDVLHYYGDQ

-225 RNNTELKSQFGRYEL
+225 RNNTELSSAYGRYEL
-240 DTKQAEFSRNV
+240 DTKQAEFSRDV
-251 HLVNDQ
+251 HLVNDR

-263 MLEYNTQSHVAH
+263 LLDYNTQSHIAH
-275 ITTKTLIVSDSNTI
+275 ITSETLIVSDSNTI

-306 ERSLITAK
+306 ERALITAK

-328 KHNYGEAR
+328 SRNYGEAR
-336 GNVVITDPSNKV
+336 GNVVITDPGNKV
-348 ILDGDR
+348 ILDGNY
-354 GYHDDNVHYSY
+354 GYHDDNAHYSF

-382 LHADTLCTLINY
+382 LHADTLCTLINHI
-394 VVNDSVNDSVR
+394 VTDSVNDSVR

-414 FFRSDVQGICD
+414 FYRNDVQGICD

-438 YRHAVVWNLER
+438 YNHAVVWNLER
-449 QIFGDEINIHLNDS
+449 QIFGDEINVHLNDS

-489 GKKMKAWFEN
+489 GKKMKAWFED
-499 KELRQLDVDGNVQVI
+499 KELRRLDVDGNVQVI
-514 MFPEEK
+514 MFPQEK

-526 MVNAESSH
+526 MVNAESSF

-540 AKQEVDRIT
+540 AKQEVDRIIM
-549 LWPEVTGKVTPLYL
+549 WPEVSGRVTPLYL
-563 AKKADMYLPQFKWY
+563 AKKSDMYLPQFQWY
-577 DTLRPQSPEDIYD
+577 DALRPKTPDDIFD
-590 VSEEKRQLIQ
+590 VSEELKQVMKSIQ
-600 TIEGGT
+600 GGT

-614 TAPAATVIPQNNNND
+614 NAVVPENTSVSTELS
-629 NQGTNPKPDNNSHE
+629 TPKTDEMP

>member
-1 MPAQHN
+1 MCASHD
-7 KRLRT
+7 KRQQSDNDRHCP
-12 SGNSGNASHGSAARW
+12 NGNARW
-27 LHTLVALG
+27 RHVIVACC
-35 MMALVMSPMWASSQ
+35 MMALMMSPVVWAQNPS
-49 IGRTVKQRPAA
+49 RAVKPRVTTA
-60 TQQTSSTVK
+60 K
-69 RPTNPQPPQ
+69 RPTNPQPVQ

-85 GKNVKRITPQ
+85 GPKVNRITPQ
-95 IPNANRN
+95 IPKANRN
-102 QTNKVFLENADLLRA
+102 QTNKVFLENADILKA
-117 DEAISRDYQVLK
+117 NEAISTDYQVLK

-144 SAYFYAET
+144 SAYFYPET
-152 SSLDAFGHVR
+152 SSLDAFGHVK

-169 WVYSDVLHYYGEQ
+169 WVYSDVLHYYGDQ

-202 DALDYEINS
+202 DDLDYEINS
-211 NVGYYFDGGTIVDN
+211 NVSYYFNGGTIVDN
-225 RNNTELKSQFGRYEL
+225 RNNTELTSQYGRYEL
-240 DTKQAEFSRNV
+240 DTKQAEFSRDV
-251 HLVNDQ
+251 HLVNDR

-263 MLEYNTQSHVAH
+263 LLDYNTLSHIAK
-275 ITTKTLIVSDSNTI
+275 ISSETLIISDSNTI

-314 DGKTLLGDTVYYNR
+314 DGKTLVGDTVYYNR
-328 KHNYGEAR
+328 SRNFGEAR

-348 ILDGDR
+348 ILDGGY
-354 GYHDDNVHYSY
+354 GYHDDNAHYSY
-365 VTGRARARE
+365 VTKKARARE

-382 LHADTLCTLINY
+382 LHADTLCTLINH

-414 FFRSDVQGICD
+414 FYRSDVQGICD

-520 DSTYNK
+520 DSTYIK

-549 LWPEVTGKVTPLYL
+549 MWPEVSGTVTPLFL

-577 DTLRPQSPEDIYD
+577 DALRPKSPDDIYD
-590 VSEEKRQLIQ
+590 VSDELKSLMQS
-600 TIEGGT
+600 IEGGT
-606 RRRSGSNA
+606 RRRSGSAA
-614 TAPAATVIPQNNNND
+614 TATKVESLD
-629 NQGTNPKPDNNSHE
+629 NTPTLQKPTLP

>member
-1 MPAQHN
+1 MLAPRN
-7 KRLRT
+7 KRYCRWRHVLMACMVMAMTMSPVVWAQRP
-12 SGNSGNASHGSAARW
+12 SGSIRHQTAARK
-27 LHTLVALG
+27 AG
-35 MMALVMSPMWASSQ
+35 N
-49 IGRTVKQRPAA
+49 
-60 TQQTSSTVK
+60 VK
-69 RPTNPQPPQ
+69 RPSNPQPVQ
-78 AARKGAK
+78 AARKGSK
-85 GKNVKRITPQ
+85 GPTVTRITPQ
-95 IPNANRN
+95 IPKANRN
-102 QTNKVFLENADLLRA
+102 QTNKVFLENADILKA
-117 DEAISRDYQVLK
+117 NEAISLDYQVLK

-152 SSLDAFGHVR
+152 SSLDAFGNVR

-169 WVYSDVLHYYGEQ
+169 WVYSDVLHYYGDQ

-211 NVGYYFDGGTIVDN
+211 NIGYYFEGGTIVDN
-225 RNNTELKSQFGRYEL
+225 RNNTELTSKYGRYEL

-251 HLVNDQ
+251 HLINDR

-263 MLEYNTQSHVAH
+263 LLDYNTQSHIAH
-275 ITTKTLIVSDSNTI
+275 ITSETLIVSDSNTI

-306 ERSLITAK
+306 ERALITAK

-328 KHNYGEAR
+328 KRNYGEAH
-336 GNVVITDPSNKV
+336 GDVVITDPNNKV
-348 ILDGDR
+348 ILDGDY
-354 GYHDDNVHYSY
+354 GYHDDNAHYSY
-365 VTGRARARE
+365 VTGHARARE
-374 FSQKDTIY
+374 FSQQDTIY
-382 LHADTLCTLINY
+382 LHADTLCTLINR
-394 VVNDSVNDSVR
+394 VVTDSLTDSVR

-414 FFRSDVQGICD
+414 FYRSDIQGICD

-449 QIFGDEINIHLNDS
+449 QIFGDEINIHINDS
-463 AADWATLPTGG
+463 TADWATLPAGG

-489 GKKMKAWFEN
+489 GKKMKAWFEK

-514 MFPEEK
+514 MFPQEN

-526 MVNAESSH
+526 MVNAESSY
-534 MRLNLK
+534 MKLNLK

-549 LWPEVTGKVTPLYL
+549 MWPEVSGKVTPLFL

-577 DTLRPQSPEDIYD
+577 DVLRPKSPDDIYELND
-590 VSEEKRQLIQ
+590 EQLRLWQ
-600 TIEGGT
+600 SVEGGT
-606 RRRSGSNA
+606 RRRSGSGANA
-614 TAPAATVIPQNNNND
+614 TVPEVS
-629 NQGTNPKPDNNSHE
+629 GDNNSNLQLAQ

>member
-1 MPAQHN
+1 MAVY
-7 KRLRT
+7 
-12 SGNSGNASHGSAARW
+12 SGKQYRNGASRW
-27 LHTLVALG
+27 RQVIVACCV
-35 MMALVMSPMWASSQ
+35 MALMMSPMLWAQ
-49 IGRTVKQRPAA
+49 QPQRSTRVRAA
-60 TQQTSSTVK
+60 APRSSTIK
-69 RPTNPQPPQ
+69 RPTNPQPAP
-78 AARKGAK
+78 AARKGSQ
-85 GKNVKRITPQ
+85 GRSVSRITPQ
-95 IPNANRN
+95 IPKANRN
-102 QTNKVFLENADLLRA
+102 QTNKVFLENADILKA
-117 DEAISRDYQVLK
+117 NEYISRDYQVLK

-152 SSLDAFGHVR
+152 SSLDAFGNVR

-169 WVYSDVLHYYGEQ
+169 WVYSDVLHYYGDQ

-225 RNNTELKSQFGRYEL
+225 RNNTELKSQYGRYEL
-240 DTKQAEFSRNV
+240 DTKQAEFSRDV
-251 HLVNDQ
+251 HLINDR

-263 MLEYNTQSHVAH
+263 MLDYNTQTHIAH
-275 ITTKTLIVSDSNTI
+275 ITSETLIVSDSNTI

-306 ERSLITAK
+306 ERAVITAK

-328 KHNYGEAR
+328 KRNYGEAR
-336 GNVVITDPSNKV
+336 GNVVITDPTNKV
-348 ILDGDR
+348 ILDGDY
-354 GYHDDNVHYSY
+354 GYHDDNAHYSY
-365 VTGRARARE
+365 VTRRARARE

-382 LHADTLCTLINY
+382 LHADTLCTLINH

-414 FFRSDVQGICD
+414 FYRNDVQGICD

-438 YRHAVVWNLER
+438 YNHAVVWNLER
-449 QIFGDEINIHLNDS
+449 QIFGDEINVHLNDS
-463 AADWATLPTGG
+463 AADWAMLPLGG

-489 GKKMKAWFEN
+489 GKKMKAWFEE
-499 KELRQLDVDGNVQVI
+499 KELRRLDVDGNVQVI
-514 MFPEEK
+514 MFPQEK

-526 MVNAESSH
+526 MVSAESSY

-540 AKQEVDRIT
+540 PKQEVDRIT
-549 LWPEVTGKVTPLYL
+549 MWPEVSGKVTPLYL
-563 AKKADMYLPQFKWY
+563 AKKADLYLPQFQWY
-577 DTLRPQSPEDIYD
+577 DALRPKSPDDIYD
-590 VSEEKRQLIQ
+590 VSEELKQLMRTIQ
-600 TIEGGT
+600 GGT
-606 RRRSGSNA
+606 RRRAGANA
-614 TAPAATVIPQNNNND
+614 GLASSSPDQAASETTLQNSD
-629 NQGTNPKPDNNSHE
+629 PSHE

>member
-1 MPAQHN
+1 MVWAQ
-7 KRLRT
+7 
-12 SGNSGNASHGSAARW
+12 
-27 LHTLVALG
+27 
-35 MMALVMSPMWASSQ
+35 
-49 IGRTVKQRPAA
+49 QRPSRAVNVNKPS
-60 TQQTSSTVK
+60 TQGKTK
-69 RPTNPQPPQ
+69 RPTNPQPVQ

-85 GKNVKRITPQ
+85 GPQVSRITPQ
-95 IPNANRN
+95 IPKANRN
-102 QTNKVFLENADLLRA
+102 QTNKVFLENADILKA
-117 DEAISRDYQVLK
+117 NEAISTDYQVLK

-152 SSLDAFGHVR
+152 SSLDAFGNVR

-169 WVYSDVLHYYGEQ
+169 WVYSDVLHYYGDQ

-192 LENRSTTLLT
+192 LENRSTTLVT

-225 RNNTELKSQFGRYEL
+225 RNNTELTSQFGRYEL
-240 DTKQAEFSRNV
+240 DTKQAEFSRDV
-251 HLVNDQ
+251 HLINDR

-263 MLEYNTQSHVAH
+263 LLEYNTQSHIAR
-275 ITTKTLIVSDSNTI
+275 ITSETYIVSDSNTI

-306 ERSLITAK
+306 QRALITAK

-328 KHNYGEAR
+328 KRNYGEAR
-336 GNVVITDPSNKV
+336 GNVIITDPGNKV
-348 ILDGDR
+348 ILDGDY
-354 GYHDDNVHYSY
+354 GYHDDNAHYSY
-365 VTGRARARE
+365 VTGKARARE
-374 FSQKDTIY
+374 FSQQDTIY
-382 LHADTLCTLINY
+382 LHADTLCTLINF
-394 VVNDSVNDSVR
+394 VLRDSVNGDSVR

-414 FFRSDVQGICD
+414 FYRSDVQGICD
-425 SLQLSEAD
+425 SLQLSEED

-474 FMAEHLGEIYYDQLS
+474 FMAEHLGETYYDQLS

-514 MFPEEK
+514 MYPEEK

-526 MVNAESSH
+526 MVNAESSYL
-534 MRLNLK
+534 RLNLK
-540 AKQEVDRIT
+540 AKQEVDRIVM
-549 LWPEVTGKVTPLYL
+549 WPEVSGKVTPLFL

-577 DTLRPQSPEDIYD
+577 DALRPHSPEDIYD
-590 VSEEKRQLIQ
+590 VSDELKQLVQ

-606 RRRSGSNA
+606 RRRMGSGSSVE
-614 TAPAATVIPQNNNND
+614 PVE
-629 NQGTNPKPDNNSHE
+629 NSTTTTLQTIEQP

>member
-1 MPAQHN
+1 MPASSNMRQWTVN
-7 KRLRT
+7 KRWR
-12 SGNSGNASHGSAARW
+12 H
-27 LHTLVALG
+27 LVAVCCL
-35 MMALVMSPMWASSQ
+35 MALMMSPMVWAQNPS
-49 IGRTVKQRPAA
+49 RPVKSRP
-60 TQQTSSTVK
+60 TQQVNK
-69 RPTNPQPPQ
+69 HKPTNPQSPQ
-78 AARKGAK
+78 AARKGSK
-85 GKNVKRITPQ
+85 GPTVKRITPQ
-95 IPNANRN
+95 IPKANRN
-102 QTNKVFLENADLLRA
+102 QTNKVFLENADILKA
-117 DEAISRDYQVLK
+117 NEAVSTDYQVLK

-169 WVYSDVLHYYGEQ
+169 WVYSDVLHYYGDQ

-225 RNNTELKSQFGRYEL
+225 RNNTELSSKYGRYEL
-240 DTKQAEFSRNV
+240 DTKQAEFSRDV
-251 HLVNDQ
+251 HLVNDR

-263 MLEYNTQSHVAH
+263 LLDYNTQSHIAR
-275 ITTKTLIVSDSNTI
+275 ITSETLIVSDSNTI
-289 NTTNGW
+289 NTSNGW

-306 ERSLITAK
+306 ERALITAK
-314 DGKTLLGDTVYYNR
+314 DGKTLQGDTVYYNR
-328 KHNYGEAR
+328 NRNYGEAS
-336 GNVVITDPSNKV
+336 GNVIITDPSNKV
-348 ILDGDR
+348 ILDGDY
-354 GYHDDNVHYSY
+354 GYHDDNAHYSY
-365 VTGRARARE
+365 VTRRARARE

-382 LHADTLCTLINY
+382 LHADTLCTLINHI
-394 VVNDSVNDSVR
+394 VNDSVNDSVR

-414 FFRSDVQGICD
+414 FYRSDVQGICD

-489 GKKMKAWFEN
+489 GKKMKAWFED
-499 KELRQLDVDGNVQVI
+499 KELRRLDVDGNVQVI
-514 MFPEEK
+514 MFPQEE

-526 MVNAESSH
+526 MVNAESSYL
-534 MRLNLK
+534 RLNLK
-540 AKQEVDRIT
+540 PKQEVDRIT
-549 LWPEVTGKVTPLYL
+549 MWPEVSGKVSPLYL
-563 AKKADMYLPQFKWY
+563 TKKADMYLPQFKWY
-577 DTLRPQSPEDIYD
+577 DALRPKTPDDIYD
-590 VSEEKRQLIQ
+590 VSDELKELMRS
-600 TIEGGT
+600 IEGGT
-606 RRRSGSNA
+606 RRRSGSGANKPSVPTGNA
-614 TAPAATVIPQNNNND
+614 SAITTETPVQP
-629 NQGTNPKPDNNSHE
+629 

>member
-1 MPAQHN
+1 MPASLN
-7 KRLRT
+7 KRHKT
-12 SGNSGNASHGSAARW
+12 VNSRW
-27 LHTLVALG
+27 WHVIVACCL
-35 MMALVMSPMWASSQ
+35 MALMMSPVVWAQ
-49 IGRTVKQRPAA
+49 NPVRTVKPRAGQAVNKHKP
-60 TQQTSSTVK
+60 S
-69 RPTNPQPPQ
+69 NPQTPQ

-85 GKNVKRITPQ
+85 GPKVGRITPQ
-95 IPNANRN
+95 IPKANRN
-102 QTNKVFLENADLLRA
+102 QTNKVFLENADLLKA
-117 DEAISRDYQVLK
+117 DENISLDYQVLK

-144 SAYFYAET
+144 SAYFYAQT
-152 SSLDAFGHVR
+152 SSLDAFGNVR

-169 WVYSDVLHYYGEQ
+169 WVYSDVLHYYGDQ

-202 DALDYEINS
+202 NALDYEINS

-225 RNNTELKSQFGRYEL
+225 RNNTELSSVYGRYEL
-240 DTKQAEFSRNV
+240 DTKQAEFSRDV
-251 HLVNDQ
+251 HLVNDR

-263 MLEYNTQSHVAH
+263 LLDYNTQSHIAH
-275 ITTKTLIVSDSNTI
+275 ITSETLIVSDSNTI

-306 ERSLITAK
+306 ERALITAK

-328 KHNYGEAR
+328 NRNYGEAR
-336 GNVVITDPSNKV
+336 GNVVITDPTNKV
-348 ILDGDR
+348 ILDGNY
-354 GYHDDNVHYSY
+354 GYHDDNTHYSF

-382 LHADTLCTLINY
+382 LHADTLCTLINH

-438 YRHAVVWNLER
+438 YNHAVVWNLER
-449 QIFGDEINIHLNDS
+449 QIFGDEINVHLNDS

-474 FMAEHLGEIYYDQLS
+474 FMAEHLGETYYDQLS
-489 GKKMKAWFEN
+489 GKKMKAWFED
-499 KELRQLDVDGNVQVI
+499 KELRRLDVDGNVQVI
-514 MFPEEK
+514 MFPQEK

-526 MVNAESSH
+526 MVNAESSF

-549 LWPEVTGKVTPLYL
+549 MWPEVSGRVTPLFL
-563 AKKADMYLPQFKWY
+563 AKKTDLYLPQFQWY
-577 DTLRPQSPEDIYD
+577 DALRPKTPDDIYD
-590 VSEEKRQLIQ
+590 VSDELKQVMKSIQ
-600 TIEGGT
+600 GGT

-614 TAPAATVIPQNNNND
+614 SATPTVEV
-629 NQGTNPKPDNNSHE
+629 GASSSETTLKSEEKP

>member
-1 MPAQHN
+1 MAVY
-7 KRLRT
+7 
-12 SGNSGNASHGSAARW
+12 SGKQYRNGASRW
-27 LHTLVALG
+27 RQVIVACCV
-35 MMALVMSPMWASSQ
+35 MALMMSPMLWAQ
-49 IGRTVKQRPAA
+49 QPQRSTRVRAA
-60 TQQTSSTVK
+60 APRSSTIK
-69 RPTNPQPPQ
+69 RPTNPQPAQ
-78 AARKGAK
+78 AARKGSK
-85 GKNVKRITPQ
+85 GRSVSRITPQ
-95 IPNANRN
+95 IPKANRN
-102 QTNKVFLENADLLRA
+102 QTNKVFLENADILKA
-117 DEAISRDYQVLK
+117 NEYISRDYQVLK

-152 SSLDAFGHVR
+152 SSLDAFGNVR

-169 WVYSDVLHYYGEQ
+169 WVYSDVLHYYGDQ

-225 RNNTELKSQFGRYEL
+225 RNNTELKSQYGRYEL
-240 DTKQAEFSRNV
+240 DTKQAEFSRDV
-251 HLVNDQ
+251 HLINDR

-263 MLEYNTQSHVAH
+263 MLDYNTQTHIAH
-275 ITTKTLIVSDSNTI
+275 ITSETLIVSDSNTI

-306 ERSLITAK
+306 ERAVITAK

-328 KHNYGEAR
+328 KRNYGEAR
-336 GNVVITDPSNKV
+336 GNVVITDPTNKV
-348 ILDGDR
+348 ILDGDY

-365 VTGRARARE
+365 VTRRARARE

-382 LHADTLCTLINY
+382 LHADTLCTLINH

-414 FFRSDVQGICD
+414 FYRNDVQGICD

-438 YRHAVVWNLER
+438 YNHAVVWNLER
-449 QIFGDEINIHLNDS
+449 QIFGDEINVHLNDS
-463 AADWATLPTGG
+463 AADWAMLPLGG

-489 GKKMKAWFEN
+489 GKKMKAWFEE
-499 KELRQLDVDGNVQVI
+499 KELRRLDVDGNVQVI
-514 MFPEEK
+514 MFPQEK

-526 MVNAESSH
+526 MVSAESSY

-540 AKQEVDRIT
+540 PKQEVDRIT
-549 LWPEVTGKVTPLYL
+549 MWPEVSGKVTPLYL
-563 AKKADMYLPQFKWY
+563 AKKADLYLPQFQWY
-577 DTLRPQSPEDIYD
+577 DALRPKSPDDIYD
-590 VSEEKRQLIQ
+590 VSEELKQLMRTIQ
-600 TIEGGT
+600 GGT
-606 RRRSGSNA
+606 RRRAGANA
-614 TAPAATVIPQNNNND
+614 GLASSSPDQAASETTLQNSD
-629 NQGTNPKPDNNSHE
+629 PSHE

>member
-1 MPAQHN
+1 MSFFEKQ
-7 KRLRT
+7 RV
-12 SGNSGNASHGSAARW
+12 SGARW
-27 LHTLVALG
+27 QHAIVACCIMAL
-35 MMALVMSPMWASSQ
+35 MMAPMVLAQNPS
-49 IGRTVKQRPAA
+49 RAVKTRVAQPQRVNKHKP
-60 TQQTSSTVK
+60 S
-69 RPTNPQPPQ
+69 NPQPAQ

-85 GKNVKRITPQ
+85 GPKVSRITPQ
-95 IPNANRN
+95 IPKANRN
-102 QTNKVFLENADLLRA
+102 QTNKVFLENADILSA
-117 DEAISRDYQVLK
+117 NEAVSTDYQVLK

-135 RGDMYMFCD
+135 RGNMYMFCD
-144 SAYFYAET
+144 SAYFYPET
-152 SSLDAFGHVR
+152 SSLDAFGNVR
-162 MTQGDTL
+162 MTEADTL
-169 WVYSDVLHYYGEQ
+169 WVYSDVLHYYGDQ

-225 RNNTELKSQFGRYEL
+225 RNNTELSSQFGRYEL

-251 HLVNDQ
+251 HLINDR

-263 MLEYNTQSHVAH
+263 LLDYNTQSHIAK
-275 ITTKTLIVSDSNTI
+275 ISSQTLIVSDSNTI

-306 ERSLITAK
+306 ERALLTAK
-314 DGKTLLGDTVYYNR
+314 DGKTLEGDTVYYNR
-328 KHNYGEAR
+328 NRNYGEAR

-348 ILDGDR
+348 ILDGDY
-354 GYHDDNVHYSY
+354 GYHDDNAHYSY
-365 VTGRARARE
+365 VTRHARARE

-382 LHADTLCTLINY
+382 LHADTLINHI
-394 VVNDSVNDSVR
+394 VNDSVNDSVR

-414 FFRSDVQGICD
+414 FYRSDVQGICD

-438 YRHAVVWNLER
+438 YNHAVVWNLER
-449 QIFGDEINIHLNDS
+449 QIFGDEINVHLNDS
-463 AADWATLPTGG
+463 AADWATLPIGG

-489 GKKMKAWFEN
+489 GKKMKAWFEE
-499 KELRQLDVDGNVQVI
+499 KELRRLDVDGNVQVI

-526 MVNAESSH
+526 MVNAESSY

-540 AKQEVDRIT
+540 PKQEVDRIT
-549 LWPEVTGKVTPLYL
+549 MWPEVSGKVTPLYL
-563 AKKADMYLPQFKWY
+563 AKKSDLYLPQFQWY
-577 DTLRPQSPEDIYD
+577 DALRPKSPEDIYD
-590 VSEEKRQLIQ
+590 VSDELKQLMQSIQ
-600 TIEGGT
+600 SGT

-614 TAPAATVIPQNNNND
+614 SLTASPIADESKQSSSSTLQ
-629 NQGTNPKPDNNSHE
+629 TSESHE

>member
-1 MPAQHN
+1 
-7 KRLRT
+7 
-12 SGNSGNASHGSAARW
+12 
-27 LHTLVALG
+27 
-35 MMALVMSPMWASSQ
+35 MALMMSPMLWAQ
-49 IGRTVKQRPAA
+49 QPQRSTRVRAA
-60 TQQTSSTVK
+60 APRSSTVK
-69 RPTNPQPPQ
+69 RPTNPQPAQ
-78 AARKGAK
+78 AARKGSK
-85 GKNVKRITPQ
+85 GPSVSRITPQ
-95 IPNANRN
+95 IPKANRN
-102 QTNKVFLENADLLRA
+102 QTNKVFLENADILKA
-117 DEAISRDYQVLK
+117 NEYISRDYQVLK

-152 SSLDAFGHVR
+152 SSLDAFGNVR

-169 WVYSDVLHYYGEQ
+169 WVYSDVLHYYGDQ

-225 RNNTELKSQFGRYEL
+225 RNNTELKSQYGRYEL
-240 DTKQAEFSRNV
+240 DTKQAEFSRDV
-251 HLVNDQ
+251 HLINDR

-263 MLEYNTQSHVAH
+263 MLDYNTQTHIAH
-275 ITTKTLIVSDSNTI
+275 ITSETLIVSDSNTI

-306 ERSLITAK
+306 ERAVITAK

-328 KHNYGEAR
+328 KRNYGEAR

-348 ILDGDR
+348 ILDGDY
-354 GYHDDNVHYSY
+354 GYHDDNAHYSY
-365 VTGRARARE
+365 VTRRARARE

-382 LHADTLCTLINY
+382 LHADTLCTLINH

-414 FFRSDVQGICD
+414 FYRNDVQGICD

-438 YRHAVVWNLER
+438 YNHAVVWNLER
-449 QIFGDEINIHLNDS
+449 QIFGDEINVHLNDS
-463 AADWATLPTGG
+463 AADWAMLPLGG

-489 GKKMKAWFEN
+489 GKKMKAWFEE
-499 KELRQLDVDGNVQVI
+499 KELRRLDVDGNVQVI
-514 MFPEEK
+514 MFPQEK

-526 MVNAESSH
+526 MVSAESSY

-540 AKQEVDRIT
+540 PKQEVDRIT
-549 LWPEVTGKVTPLYL
+549 MWPEVSGKVTPLYL
-563 AKKADMYLPQFKWY
+563 AKKADLYLPQFQWY
-577 DTLRPQSPEDIYD
+577 DALRPKSPDDIYD
-590 VSEEKRQLIQ
+590 VSEELKQLMRTIQ
-600 TIEGGT
+600 GGT
-606 RRRSGSNA
+606 RRRAGANA
-614 TAPAATVIPQNNNND
+614 GLASSSPDQAASETTLQNSD
-629 NQGTNPKPDNNSHE
+629 PSHE